1 MYERNESVVLKT
13 TRRPRQPRPTKRD
26 AAQFEYSWKKP
37 QITANLSAGM
47 LENNRMKRPKRAI
60 DLLVSVAGHGLL
72 LALAVLLPLYFSDAI
87 DLHQMETT
95 YLAAPPLPPPPPAP
109 AAALH
114 SISRPKSFFSNN
126 KLYAPTVIPKHI
138 VQVKDLPSAPT
149 TIAGVPGGVI
159 GGVPGGQL
167 GGVIGGVLGNMGSTF
182 PSPPPPR
189 PVAHRG
195 PYRVGGKVQAPRIIQ
210 EVQPVYPILA
220 KAVHV
225 HGDVVIDSVIDAH
238 GNITEMKLMS
248 GNPLLVTAA
257 FDAVRQWKY
266 QPTLLNGEAVPVEME
281 VTVHFNLG
289 SNS

>member
-1 MYERNESVVLKT
+1 
-13 TRRPRQPRPTKRD
+13 
-26 AAQFEYSWKKP
+26 
-37 QITANLSAGM
+37 M
-47 LENNRMKRPKRAI
+47 LENNRIKRPKRAI
-60 DLLVSVAGHGLL
+60 DVLVSAAGHSFL
-72 LALAVLLPLYFSDAI
+72 LALAILLPLYFSDAI

-95 YLAAPPLPPPPPAP
+95 YLVAPPLPPPPPAP

-114 SISRPKSFFSNN
+114 SIPRPKSFFSNN

-138 VQVKDLPSAPT
+138 VQLKDLPSAPP

-189 PVAHRG
+189 PVVHRG
-195 PYRVGGKVQAPRIIQ
+195 PYLVGGKVQPPRIIQ
-210 EVQPVYPILA
+210 QVQPIYPTLA

-225 HGDVVIDSVIDAH
+225 HGDVVIDSVIDAN
-238 GNITEMKLMS
+238 GNVTQMKLVS

-257 FDAVRQWKY
+257 FDAVGQWKY
-266 QPTLLNGEAVPVEME
+266 QPTLLNGTPVAVEMQ
-281 VTVHFNLG
+281 VTVHFNLA
-289 SNS
+289 S